1 MKKKNNNNK
10 KKNTCIFPLLA
21 SLARYWY
28 DNVIRLF
35 RAALLQN
42 WRLTYMF
49 ATNITLLLELSCLHS
64 LSSLFDFLYKYNMV
78 CVPTTN
84 NLNRTFL
91 LEYYP
96 FFFNIL
102 KLVLRKAVRVI
113 STSGIHTGICTSMH
127 ICHDIFTSVLCSK
140 TFSWLVGCIIVLRSF
155 DTF

>member
-1 MKKKNNNNK
+1 MKKQQQTTTKKKKKNNT
-10 KKNTCIFPLLA
+10 TCIFPSLA
-21 SLARYWY
+21 SLARYLY

-35 RAALLQN
+35 RAALPQN

-49 ATNITLLLELSCLHS
+49 ATNITLLLELSCLYI
-64 LSSLFDFLYKYNMV
+64 LSSLFDFLYKHNMV

-91 LEYYP
+91 LEYYL

-113 STSGIHTGICTSMH
+113 STPGIHTGISTSMQ
-127 ICHDIFTSVLCSK
+127 FTSTYGKPSN
-140 TFSWLVGCIIVLRSF
+140 SSNRNR
-155 DTF
+155 